1 MKRFELYVWLAT
13 FFRSTEGQLESFPAD
28 RLWLLPWHVPPA
40 PKSAWRFERGDRV
53 QSVEQLIIAYKKL
66 KEAARLLAA
75 ANERAAEEIKISS
88 RIRWTG
94 KAPPFPDNR

>member
-13 FFRSTEGQLESFPAD
+13 FFRSTEGPLESTPAD

-40 PKSAWRFERGDRV
+40 PKSAWRFERGDR
-53 QSVEQLIIAYKKL
+53 SAISGTTLIAYKKL

>member
-1 MKRFELYVWLAT
+1 MFRQPPNRPGGSSAAT
-13 FFRSTEGQLESFPAD
+13 G
-28 RLWLLPWHVPPA
+28 
-40 PKSAWRFERGDRV
+40 V

-94 KAPPFPDNR
+94 KAHPFPNNR